1 MMQIFKNANFDFIK
15 HQKVALICSISFL
28 VISLIFGIIHRGINF
43 SIDFAGGT
51 LVQLKFEKPVKDQL
65 AKIRSSV
72 NSLGFGSAEI
82 KTIGAVEHNEIQI
95 TVTKQAEGSVV
106 ADAIRS
112 VIAKDLPEN
121 KAEMRKVEKVGPKI
135 GSELKT
141 NTLIAGILSLLAI
154 LIYVSFRFRLPFA
167 VASVIPLFH
176 DTLVTIGLFVILD
189 LEFSLTFVAALLTI
203 IGYSLNDTIVI
214 FDRIRENLHGG
225 LRGRD
230 FPKLVNSSIN
240 QTLGRTVITSFTTII
255 VCFFLWVLGS
265 ESIQDFAL
273 ALLFGITVG
282 TYSTIFIA
290 SPILLYWH
298 KKRPILK

>member
-1 MMQIFKNANFDFIK
+1 MMQIFKNANVDFIK
-15 HQKVALICSISFL
+15 YQKVAITCSLIFM
-28 VISLIFGIIHRGINF
+28 VIGLIFGIIHKGVNF

-82 KTIGAVEHNEIQI
+82 KTIGAVENNEIQV
-95 TVTKQAEGSVV
+95 TVTKQAEGSIV
-106 ADAIRS
+106 ADSIRS

-121 KAEMRKVEKVGPKI
+121 KAEMRRVEKVGPKI
-135 GSELKT
+135 GNELKT
-141 NTLIAGILSLLAI
+141 NTLIAGILSLIAI
-154 LIYVSFRFRLPFA
+154 LIYVSFRFKLPFA
-167 VASVIPLFH
+167 VASVIPLAH
-176 DTLVTIGLFVILD
+176 DSIVTIALFVILD
-189 LEFSLTFVAALLTI
+189 KEFSLTFVAALLTI

-214 FDRIRENLHGG
+214 FDRIRENMHGG

-230 FPKLVNSSIN
+230 FTKLVNNSIN
-240 QTLGRTVITSFTTII
+240 QTLGRTIITSFTTII
-255 VCFFLWVLGS
+255 VCFFMWILGS
-265 ESIQDFAL
+265 EAIKDFAL

-282 TYSTIFIA
+282 TYSTIYIA

-298 KKRPILK
+298 SKRPIIK